1 MGVGGLVVSMLDLQ
15 ASDPGSIPGR
25 SDTHTRPWHN
35 GRVLDSDR
43 EDPGSIPDC
52 VMCKIL
58 GQDSN
63 SVCASVHP
71 AVKWVPGGT
80 RWLKNELKLRYKAA
94 LYSPWGDEMAGV

>member
-1 MGVGGLVVSMLDLQ
+1 MVNH
-15 ASDPGSIPGR
+15 IP
-25 SDTHTRPWHN
+25 RPWHN
-35 GRVLDSDR
+35 GRVLDLDR
-43 EDPGSIPDC
+43 EDPGSIPYC

-80 RWLKNELKLRYKAA
+80 RWLKNELKLHYKAA